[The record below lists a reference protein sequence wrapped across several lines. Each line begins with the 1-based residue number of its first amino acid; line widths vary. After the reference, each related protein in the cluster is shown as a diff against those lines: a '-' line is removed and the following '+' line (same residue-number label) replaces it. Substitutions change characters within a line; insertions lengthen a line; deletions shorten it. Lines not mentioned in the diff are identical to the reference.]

1 MNLTFYHLPMIQLLR
16 IELYKIFMRPRT
28 YISFGIVTAIT
39 AIIQLAMVTD
49 GKSFLGFFMQGVNE
63 QFDIQGNILNGYLIA
78 YLVLQSLLIHIP
90 LLVALVAGDS
100 LAGEANLGTL
110 RLLLTKPISR
120 AKLVMMKFTGSLIYT
135 IILIVWL
142 AVMALFLSLLLFGE
156 GDMINLKSDAFI
168 IVMRDQ
174 LMWRYMLAFAFAT
187 LAMTTIASLS
197 LLLSAF
203 ADNSIGPIVSTMGIV
218 IVITILSN
226 LELPLFNIIKPY
238 LFTTHM
244 IGWKGFFD
252 DPIPY
257 GAIGRSAGVL
267 ALYTV
272 GFLTTTII
280 YFNKKDIK
288 S

>member
-1 MNLTFYHLPMIQLLR
+1 MIQLLR
-16 IELYKIFMRPRT
+16 IELYKIFRRPRT
-28 YISFGIVTAIT
+28 YISFAIVMAISFV
-39 AIIQLAMVTD
+39 IQLALFSD
-49 GKSFLGFFMQGVNE
+49 GKAFLGFFMQGIND
-63 QFDIQGNILNGYLIA
+63 QFEVQGNILNGYLVA
-78 YLVLQSLLIHIP
+78 YVILHSLLMQIP

-120 AKLVMMKFTGSLIYT
+120 AKLVLMKFLASFIYT
-135 IILIVWL
+135 IILIIWL
-142 AVMALFLSLLLFGE
+142 SVVALFLSMFLFGV
-156 GDMINLKSDAFI
+156 GDMINMKSESLVI
-168 IVMRDQ
+168 ILQNDV
-174 LMWRYMLAFAFAT
+174 MWRYFLAFCFAT

-197 LLLSAF
+197 LMLSAF
-203 ADNSIGPIVSTMGIV
+203 ADNAIGPIISTIGIV
-218 IVITILSN
+218 VVITILSN

-252 DPIPY
+252 DPVPY
-257 GAIGRSAGVL
+257 GAVGFSALVL
-267 ALYTV
+267 AVYTIA
-272 GFLTTTII
+272 FLVTTIL

>member
-1 MNLTFYHLPMIQLLR
+1 MIQLLR
-16 IELYKIFMRPRT
+16 IELYKIFRRPRT
-28 YISFGIVTAIT
+28 YISFGIIT
-39 AIIQLAMVTD
+39 AIVLVVQLAMLSD
-49 GKSFLGFFMQGVNE
+49 GKSFLGFVMSGVNE
-63 QFDIQGNILNGYLIA
+63 QFDIQGNVLNGYLVTYII
-78 YLVLQSLLIHIP
+78 LQSLLIHIP
-90 LLVALVAGDS
+90 LLVALVAGDA
-100 LAGEANLGTL
+100 LAGEANAGTL

-120 AKLVMMKFTGSLIYT
+120 AKLVMVKFTSSFIYT
-135 IILIVWL
+135 VLLIIWL
-142 AVMALFLSLLLFGE
+142 AIVGLFGSLLLFGQ
-156 GDMINLKSDAFI
+156 GDMINLKSDAF
-168 IVMRDQ
+168 VMILQHDV
-174 LMWRYMLAFAFAT
+174 MWRYMAAFLFAT

-203 ADNSIGPIVSTMGIV
+203 ADNSIGPIISTMGIV

-226 LELPLFNIIKPY
+226 LELPLFDKLKPY

-257 GAIGRSAGVL
+257 RAIGFSSLVL
-267 ALYTV
+267 VMYTV
-272 GFLTTTII
+272 VFLVTTIL